1 MVLINPRI
9 DVMDKLIFTNFIDKI
24 GKEAVF
30 LSSEDAIEACRFSLR
45 SSKRDGDEEEIVL

>member
-45 SSKRDGDEEEIVL
+45 SSKRDDDEEEIVL